1 MLEKIKTNKFCQF
14 IWPYLLIALAT
25 TIVISPQLISHTIL
39 ASDDTADTLFHYS
52 RFYDAGMQLKTGIF
66 SIFQTNFTFQQ
77 SGRIINAIYGPLFAY
92 FNGIL
97 VLIAGNWFNYQ
108 VILAY
113 VISLLGAGSMYY
125 LLQKVGINKLLAT
138 VMGIIYINIGMIPAF
153 INRSSFNGWG
163 QALIPLV
170 VLCGVRM
177 IQDREKPI
185 NWIQLMLVMSLL
197 VQVHVLSTLMAALLL
212 LPFFIYSLI
221 INQNSKKIWIP
232 FIKAVVGTIVLSA
245 NVIGAF
251 LVLMP
256 NNHLAA
262 NTEFDLSRGGLRP
275 HVLWHNEYG
284 TAFAYILPI
293 FVLLIIAQFVYVVIH
308 YKKDK
313 LNTFVTIWGTVL
325 LGLSSFVFPWGL
337 VQSIFPRLKSYFQFP
352 FRLTVVAYPLIL
364 LGMTLTV
371 NHLLKQGVKPRAVGI
386 SLVVVL
392 LLEAALPNIITNH
405 IFTVACGKDAQ
416 VQTVA
421 KASNSDQMLKI
432 LKWHYL
438 PDYLPTKDKS
448 IDQNAAYLYKINVVD
463 QYQKFNH
470 KVAKNG
476 DLILS
481 WKGKKDK
488 DIVLPVVLYKQ
499 SELTV
504 NSKKFTGAKNV
515 IGNPIISQK
524 SGLNRA
530 VLHFIAAAW
539 FYVVSAISLIAW
551 LSVLVFYLWKKFIN
565 NKNNKIKVA

>member
-138 VMGIIYINIGMIPAF
+138 VIGIIYINIGMIPAF

-163 QALIPLV
+163 QALMPLV

-197 VQVHVLSTLMAALLL
+197 VQVHVLSTLMADLLFL
-212 LPFFIYSLI
+212 HFFLYSLI

-284 TAFAYILPI
+284 TAFAYIFRIL
-293 FVLLIIAQFVYVVIH
+293 VI
-308 YKKDK
+308 
-313 LNTFVTIWGTVL
+313 
-325 LGLSSFVFPWGL
+325 
-337 VQSIFPRLKSYFQFP
+337 
-352 FRLTVVAYPLIL
+352 
-364 LGMTLTV
+364 
-371 NHLLKQGVKPRAVGI
+371 
-386 SLVVVL
+386 
-392 LLEAALPNIITNH
+392 
-405 IFTVACGKDAQ
+405 
-416 VQTVA
+416 
-421 KASNSDQMLKI
+421 
-432 LKWHYL
+432 
-438 PDYLPTKDKS
+438 
-448 IDQNAAYLYKINVVD
+448 
-463 QYQKFNH
+463 
-470 KVAKNG
+470 
-476 DLILS
+476 
-481 WKGKKDK
+481 
-488 DIVLPVVLYKQ
+488 
-499 SELTV
+499 
-504 NSKKFTGAKNV
+504 
-515 IGNPIISQK
+515 
-524 SGLNRA
+524 
-530 VLHFIAAAW
+530 
-539 FYVVSAISLIAW
+539 
-551 LSVLVFYLWKKFIN
+551 
-565 NKNNKIKVA
+565 

>member
-1 MLEKIKTNKFCQF
+1 MLEKIKTNRFCQF
-14 IWPYLLIALAT
+14 IWPYLLIILAT

-52 RFYDAGMQLKTGIF
+52 RFYDAGMQLKSGIF

-113 VISLLGAGSMYY
+113 LISLLGAGSMYY
-125 LLQKVGINKLLAT
+125 LLKQVGINKLLAT

-163 QALIPLV
+163 QALMPLV

-177 IQDREKPI
+177 ICDKKQPI
-185 NWIQLMLVMSLL
+185 NWIQLMIVMSLL
-197 VQVHVLSTLMAALLL
+197 IQVHVLSTLMAVLLL
-212 LPFFIYSLI
+212 IPFFIYSLI
-221 INQNSKKIWIP
+221 INNNSKKVWIP
-232 FIKAVVGTIVLSA
+232 FIKAVLGTVVLSA
-245 NVIGAF
+245 NVIGSF

-256 NNHLAA
+256 TNHLSAT
-262 NTEFDLSRGGLRP
+262 TEFDLSRGGLRP
-275 HVLWHNEYG
+275 HMLWHNEYG

-293 FVLLIIAQFVYVVIH
+293 FVLLIIAQFVYVVLH
-308 YKKDK
+308 YKRDK

-337 VQSIFPRLKSYFQFP
+337 VQRVFPSLKSYFQFP

-364 LGMTLTV
+364 LGMALTV
-371 NHLLKQGVKPRAVGI
+371 NYLLKKGVKPKAVGI
-386 SLVVVL
+386 SLVTIL
-392 LLEAALPNIITNH
+392 LLEAAVPNIITNH
-405 IFTVACGKDAQ
+405 IFTVACQKDAQ
-416 VQTVA
+416 VQVVA
-421 KASNSDQMLKI
+421 KRSTSDKMLEM

-448 IDQNAAYLYKINVVD
+448 IDQNAAYLYKINVVER
-463 QYQKFNH
+463 YQKFDH
-470 KVAKNG
+470 RVTKNG
-476 DLILS
+476 DLVLS
-481 WKGKKDK
+481 WKANKDNK
-488 DIVLPVVLYKQ
+488 IVLPVVLYTQ

-504 NSKKFTGAKNV
+504 NSKKFSGAKNI
-515 IGNPIISQK
+515 IGNPIVNQK
-524 SGLNRA
+524 AGLNRA
-530 VLHFIAAAW
+530 ILHFAVPSW
-539 FYVVSAISLIAW
+539 FYVISAISLISW
-551 LSVLVFYLWKKFIN
+551 LLVIVFLLWKKFIN
-565 NKNNKIKVA
+565 NKNN

>member
-1 MLEKIKTNKFCQF
+1 MLEKIRNNKFCQF

-52 RFYDAGMQLKTGIF
+52 RFYDAGMQIKTGIF

-108 VILAY
+108 IILTY
-113 VISLLGAGSMYY
+113 LISLLGAGSMYY
-125 LLQKVGINKLLAT
+125 LLKKVGINKLLAT
-138 VMGIIYINIGMIPAF
+138 IIGIIYINIGMIPAF

-163 QALIPLV
+163 QALMPLV

-177 IQDREKPI
+177 IQDKKQPI

-212 LPFFIYSLI
+212 IPFFVYSLI
-221 INQNSKKIWIP
+221 INNNSKKVWIP
-232 FIKAVVGTIVLSA
+232 FIKAVVGTVALSA

-275 HVLWHNEYG
+275 HMLWHNEYG

-293 FVLLIIAQFVYVVIH
+293 FVLLIIAQFVYAVMH
-308 YKKDK
+308 YKRDK
-313 LNTFVTIWGTVL
+313 LNAFVTVWGTIL

-337 VQSIFPRLKSYFQFP
+337 VQRVFPSLKSYFQFP

-364 LGMTLTV
+364 LGMALTV
-371 NHLLKQGVKPRAVGI
+371 NYLLKQGVKPRAVGI
-386 SLVVVL
+386 SLVTIL
-392 LLEAALPNIITNH
+392 LLEAAIPNLITNH
-405 IFTVACGKDAQ
+405 IFTVVCAKDTTVQQ
-416 VQTVA
+416 VA
-421 KASNSDQMLKI
+421 HKSNDSEMLNI

-448 IDQNAAYLYKINVVD
+448 IDQNAAYLYKINVVN
-463 QYQKFNH
+463 QWQKYRH
-470 KVAKNG
+470 YVTKNG

-481 WKGKKDK
+481 WKGKESR

-504 NSKKFTGAKNV
+504 NNKKFSGAKNV
-515 IGNPIISQK
+515 IGNPIIYQK
-524 SGLNRA
+524 QGLNHATLR
-530 VLHFIAAAW
+530 FIVPTW
-539 FYVVSAISLIAW
+539 FYIVSAISMMSWLAAIVFLI
-551 LSVLVFYLWKKFIN
+551 WKNFIN
-565 NKNNKIKVA
+565 SKNN

>member
-14 IWPYLLIALAT
+14 IWPYLLIILAT

-138 VMGIIYINIGMIPAF
+138 VIGIIYINIGMIPAF

-163 QALIPLV
+163 QALMPLV

-177 IQDREKPI
+177 IQDKEKPI

-212 LPFFIYSLI
+212 IPFFIYSLI
-221 INQNSKKIWIP
+221 INYNSKKVWIP

-293 FVLLIIAQFVYVVIH
+293 FVLLIIAQFVYVVMH
-308 YKKDK
+308 YKKDR

-337 VQSIFPRLKSYFQFP
+337 
-352 FRLTVVAYPLIL
+352 
-364 LGMTLTV
+364 
-371 NHLLKQGVKPRAVGI
+371 
-386 SLVVVL
+386 
-392 LLEAALPNIITNH
+392 NIITNH

-421 KASNSDQMLKI
+421 KASNSDQMLKM

-448 IDQNAAYLYKINVVD
+448 IDQNAAYLYKLNVVD

-530 VLHFIAAAW
+530 VLRFIAPAW

-565 NKNNKIKVA
+565 NNNNKIKVA

>member
-1 MLEKIKTNKFCQF
+1 MLEKIRNNKFCQF

-52 RFYDAGMQLKTGIF
+52 RFYDAGMQIKTGIF

-97 VLIAGNWFNYQ
+97 VLVAGNWFNYQ
-108 VILAY
+108 IILTY
-113 VISLLGAGSMYY
+113 LISLLGAGSMYY
-125 LLQKVGINKLLAT
+125 LLKKVGINKLLAT
-138 VMGIIYINIGMIPAF
+138 VIGIIYINIGMIPAF

-163 QALIPLV
+163 QALMPLV

-177 IQDREKPI
+177 IQDKRQPI
-185 NWIQLMLVMSLL
+185 NWIQLMLVMGLL

-212 LPFFIYSLI
+212 IPFFVCSLI
-221 INQNSKKIWIP
+221 INKNSKKVWIP
-232 FIKAVVGTIVLSA
+232 FTKAVVGTVVLSA

-275 HVLWHNEYG
+275 HMLWHNEYG

-293 FVLLIIAQFVYVVIH
+293 FVLLIIAQFVYAIMH
-308 YKKDK
+308 YKRDK
-313 LNTFVTIWGTVL
+313 LNAFVTVWGTIL

-337 VQSIFPRLKSYFQFP
+337 VQRVFPSLKSYFQFP

-364 LGMTLTV
+364 LGMGLTV
-371 NHLLKQGVKPRAVGI
+371 NYLLKQGVKPRVVGI
-386 SLVVVL
+386 SLVTIL
-392 LLEAALPNIITNH
+392 LLEAAIPNLITNH
-405 IFTVACGKDAQ
+405 IFTVACAKDTTVQQ
-416 VQTVA
+416 VA
-421 KASNSDQMLKI
+421 DKSNDSEMLNM

-448 IDQNAAYLYKINVVD
+448 IDQNAAYLYKINVVN
-463 QYQKFNH
+463 QWQKYRH
-470 KVAKNG
+470 YVTKNG

-481 WKGKKDK
+481 WKGKESR
-488 DIVLPVVLYKQ
+488 DIILPVVLYKQ

-504 NSKKFTGAKNV
+504 NNKKFSGAKNV
-515 IGNPIISQK
+515 IGNPIIYQK
-524 SGLNRA
+524 RGLNHATLR
-530 VLHFIAAAW
+530 FIVPTW
-539 FYVVSAISLIAW
+539 FYIVSAISMMSWLAAIVFLI
-551 LSVLVFYLWKKFIN
+551 WKNFIN
-565 NKNNKIKVA
+565 GKNN

>member
-14 IWPYLLIALAT
+14 IWPYLLIILAT

-52 RFYDAGMQLKTGIF
+52 RFYDAGMQLKSGIF

-113 VISLLGAGSMYY
+113 LISLLGAGSMYY
-125 LLQKVGINKLLAT
+125 LLKQVGINKLLAT

-163 QALIPLV
+163 QALMPLV

-177 IQDREKPI
+177 ICNKKQPI
-185 NWIQLMLVMSLL
+185 NWIQLMIVMSLL
-197 VQVHVLSTLMAALLL
+197 IQVHVLSTLMAVLLL
-212 LPFFIYSLI
+212 IPFFIYSLI
-221 INQNSKKIWIP
+221 INNNSKKVWIP
-232 FIKAVVGTIVLSA
+232 FIKAVLGTVVLSA

-251 LVLMP
+251 LVLMST
-256 NNHLAA
+256 NHLSAT
-262 NTEFDLSRGGLRP
+262 TEFDLSRGGLRP
-275 HVLWHNEYG
+275 HMLWHNEYG

-293 FVLLIIAQFVYVVIH
+293 FVLLIIAQFIYVVMH
-308 YKKDK
+308 YKQDK

-337 VQSIFPRLKSYFQFP
+337 VQRVFPSLKSYFQFP

-364 LGMTLTV
+364 LGMALTV
-371 NHLLKQGVKPRAVGI
+371 NYLLKEGVKPKAVGI
-386 SLVVVL
+386 SLVTIL
-392 LLEAALPNIITNH
+392 LLEAAGPNIITNH
-405 IFTVACGKDAQ
+405 IFTVACRKDAQ
-416 VQTVA
+416 VQVVA
-421 KASNSDQMLKI
+421 KQSTSDKMLEM

-448 IDQNAAYLYKINVVD
+448 IDQNAAYLYKVNVVER
-463 QYQKFNH
+463 YQKFDH
-470 KVAKNG
+470 RVTKNG
-476 DLILS
+476 DLVLS
-481 WKGKKDK
+481 WKANKDNK
-488 DIVLPVVLYKQ
+488 IVLPVVLYTQ

-504 NSKKFTGAKNV
+504 NSKIFSGAKNV
-515 IGNPIISQK
+515 IGNPIVDQK
-524 SGLNRA
+524 AGLNRA
-530 VLHFIAAAW
+530 ILHFAVPSW
-539 FYVVSAISLIAW
+539 FYVISAISLISW
-551 LSVLVFYLWKKFIN
+551 LLVIVFLLCKKFIN
-565 NKNNKIKVA
+565 NKNN

>member
-1 MLEKIKTNKFCQF
+1 MLEKIRNNKFCQF

-25 TIVISPQLISHTIL
+25 TIVISPQLITHTIL

-52 RFYDAGMQLKTGIF
+52 RFYDAGMQIKTGIF

-108 VILAY
+108 IILTY
-113 VISLLGAGSMYY
+113 LISLLGAGSMYY
-125 LLQKVGINKLLAT
+125 LLKKVGINKLLAT
-138 VMGIIYINIGMIPAF
+138 IIGIIYINIGMIPAF

-163 QALIPLV
+163 QALMPLV

-177 IQDREKPI
+177 IQDKKQPI

-212 LPFFIYSLI
+212 IPFFVYSLI
-221 INQNSKKIWIP
+221 INNNSKKVWIP
-232 FIKAVVGTIVLSA
+232 FINAVVGTVVLSA

-275 HVLWHNEYG
+275 HMLWHNEYG

-293 FVLLIIAQFVYVVIH
+293 FVLLIIAQFVYAVMH
-308 YKKDK
+308 YKRDK
-313 LNTFVTIWGTVL
+313 LNAFVTVWGTIL

-337 VQSIFPRLKSYFQFP
+337 VQRVFPSLKSYFQFP

-364 LGMTLTV
+364 LGMALTV
-371 NHLLKQGVKPRAVGI
+371 NYLLKQGVKPRAVGI
-386 SLVVVL
+386 SLVTIL
-392 LLEAALPNIITNH
+392 LLEAAIPNLITNH
-405 IFTVACGKDAQ
+405 IFTVACAKDTTVQQ
-416 VQTVA
+416 VA
-421 KASNSDQMLKI
+421 HKSNDSEMLNI

-448 IDQNAAYLYKINVVD
+448 IDQNAAYLYKINVVN
-463 QYQKFNH
+463 QWQKYRH
-470 KVAKNG
+470 YVTKNG

-481 WKGKKDK
+481 WKGKESR

-504 NSKKFTGAKNV
+504 NNKKFSGAKNV
-515 IGNPIISQK
+515 IGNPIIYQK
-524 SGLNRA
+524 RGLNHATLR
-530 VLHFIAAAW
+530 FIVPTW
-539 FYVVSAISLIAW
+539 FYIVSAISMMSWLAAIVFLI
-551 LSVLVFYLWKKFIN
+551 WKNFIN
-565 NKNNKIKVA
+565 SKNN

>member
-1 MLEKIKTNKFCQF
+1 MLEKIRNNKFCQF

-52 RFYDAGMQLKTGIF
+52 RFYDAGMQIKTGIF

-108 VILAY
+108 IILTY
-113 VISLLGAGSMYY
+113 LISLLGAGSMYY
-125 LLQKVGINKLLAT
+125 LLKKVGINKLLAT
-138 VMGIIYINIGMIPAF
+138 IIGIIYINIGMIPAF

-163 QALIPLV
+163 QALMPLV

-177 IQDREKPI
+177 IQDKKQPI

-212 LPFFIYSLI
+212 IPFFVYSLI
-221 INQNSKKIWIP
+221 INNNSKKVWIP
-232 FIKAVVGTIVLSA
+232 FIKAVVGTVVLSA

-275 HVLWHNEYG
+275 HMLWHNEYG

-293 FVLLIIAQFVYVVIH
+293 FVLLIIAQFVYAVMH
-308 YKKDK
+308 YKRDK
-313 LNTFVTIWGTVL
+313 LNAFVTVWGTIL

-337 VQSIFPRLKSYFQFP
+337 VQRVFPSLKSYFQFP

-364 LGMTLTV
+364 LGMALTV
-371 NHLLKQGVKPRAVGI
+371 NYLLKQGVKPRTVGI
-386 SLVVVL
+386 SLVTIL
-392 LLEAALPNIITNH
+392 LLEAAIPNLITNH
-405 IFTVACGKDAQ
+405 IFTVACAKDTTVQQ
-416 VQTVA
+416 VA
-421 KASNSDQMLKI
+421 HKSNDSEMLNI

-448 IDQNAAYLYKINVVD
+448 IDQNAAYLYKINVVN
-463 QYQKFNH
+463 QWQKYRH
-470 KVAKNG
+470 YVTKNG

-481 WKGKKDK
+481 WKGKESR

-504 NSKKFTGAKNV
+504 NNKKFSGAKNV
-515 IGNPIISQK
+515 IGNPIIYQK
-524 SGLNRA
+524 RGLNHVTLR
-530 VLHFIAAAW
+530 FIVPTW
-539 FYVVSAISLIAW
+539 FYIVSAISMMSWLAAVVFLI
-551 LSVLVFYLWKKFIN
+551 WKNFIN
-565 NKNNKIKVA
+565 SKNN